1 MLLLAPVRLA
11 ASSNLWRSNVGNNLE
26 VSHPEEYVAR
36 RDPRETVTPSRQQY
50 DGREGG
56 REAMIMRCW
65 VACSQFHSHC
75 LIGFDGEVWR
85 LHTAFVKLR
94 QADHATSMTHPRRL
108 AQKLKRNAC
117 KDRHDN

>member
-1 MLLLAPVRLA
+1 
-11 ASSNLWRSNVGNNLE
+11 
-26 VSHPEEYVAR
+26 
-36 RDPRETVTPSRQQY
+36 
-50 DGREGG
+50 
-56 REAMIMRCW
+56 MIMRW

-75 LIGFDGEVWR
+75 LIGFDGEVLR

-117 KDRHDN
+117 KDRHDQKQCHTERQDEKETICNFICCSRREDFKRGFIRCDAPHAVCSAIFLG